1 LFGLG
6 AGGVEGVERVLE
18 ILRDE
23 TATAM
28 RLLGVQR
35 VGELGA
41 RHINTRMVERD
52 IWDGGSGI
60 ERGVVEK
67 VRSKL

>member
-1 LFGLG
+1 
-6 AGGVEGVERVLE
+6 
-18 ILRDE
+18 
-23 TATAM
+23 
-28 RLLGVQR
+28 
-35 VGELGA
+35 LGA